1 VTEDEPKAPRLPR
14 PLDAVPMAL
23 AVAAALLLL
32 GGVLFAMAS
41 ASQATGTGSATR
53 FRLLGQAANPFIALL
68 AALAAGLVADARRR
82 TAPGAP
88 ERWFAPG
95 AALGVATAVS
105 LAVALLALN
114 GVITDLTGDSGGLF
128 ILSAVVSRLATLVLA
143 GVTLW
148 LAAARDDR

>member
-1 VTEDEPKAPRLPR
+1 VTDDDSNERSTPE
-14 PLDAVPMAL
+14 PLDAIPLAL

-68 AALAAGLVADARRR
+68 AAMAAGLVVDARRR
-82 TAPGAP
+82 GAD
-88 ERWFAPG
+88 RWFASG
-95 AALGVATAVS
+95 TAFGVATAVS

-114 GVITDLTGDSGGLF
+114 GVITDLTGDNDALF
-128 ILSAVVSRLATLVLA
+128 IVSAVVSRLATLVLA

-148 LAAARDDR
+148 LAAAKPPSRSS